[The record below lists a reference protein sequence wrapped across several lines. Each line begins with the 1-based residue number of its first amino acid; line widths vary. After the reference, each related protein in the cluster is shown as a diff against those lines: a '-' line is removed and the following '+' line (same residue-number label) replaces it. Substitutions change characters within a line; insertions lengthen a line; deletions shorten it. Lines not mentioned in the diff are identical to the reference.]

1 MPRLARRLEELFRE
15 MQEAA
20 ELGKLPVPNLQNL
33 DIYYEVGAELLQ
45 TPIEFETDEAYQ
57 KRYMD
62 KLVRRN
68 ASEPLA
74 IDAGFGRVPDLY
86 PLCAS
91 SSPSTNDTQS

>member
-1 MPRLARRLEELFRE
+1 MAAQRETCVLRDMPRLARRLEELFRE

-74 IDAGFGRVPDLY
+74 IDGRLWTG
-86 PLCAS
+86 S
-91 SSPSTNDTQS
+91 